1 MQASTMTLLFVN
13 CFFFAIALTIGFV
26 ARGWVAPAKRRKDS
40 RGNNTASPA
49 PLLHPQS
56 LERALEASSRLRDL
70 ASTLVSDVDEH
81 HARVD
86 QITATLRSSHPSDA
100 AAAEAEFLRAM
111 AQVTAASEELQQRLE
126 QAEQQIQAQ
135 AEEIRAH
142 ETEAHTDSLTR
153 LANRRAFDVELDRCC
168 SQWQHTQ
175 TRFSLA
181 LLDIDHFK
189 KFNDTYGHQ
198 AGDEVLK
205 QVAATLQ
212 YVARE
217 TDLPCRYGGEEF
229 AIVLPGTGAYDAA
242 LLAER
247 ARSTIQAL
255 SVEFE
260 GKAMQVTVSIGLA
273 EISVVSSEIQLL
285 KRADEALYH
294 SKQAGRN
301 CTHIFDGRRCL
312 PVTPGIALPP
322 EPLDVAEF
330 RSPLESLPNRT
341 LFADELRRRVA
352 ETHRT
357 GKPLAI
363 LAVEVEGYAD
373 FKREHGCAVAQ
384 LTLESVAKF
393 LSSTLR
399 EMDLLGRLEEGRFG
413 IMLPGTTEQGVLLVS
428 ARARKALD
436 DCPIPLGDHESTLT
450 IQIGASVVRTGDT
463 AASLIQCA
471 ERQLDPTARNAA
483 MEPAA
488 LP

>member
-1 MQASTMTLLFVN
+1 MHASTMTLVLIN
-13 CFFFAIALTIGFV
+13 CFFGAIALIIGCV
-26 ARGWVAPAKRRKDS
+26 VRGWVSPAKRRENS
-40 RGNNTASPA
+40 PGQSSAPPA
-49 PLLHPQS
+49 PSHHPQS
-56 LERALEASSRLRDL
+56 LERALLASSRLRDL

-86 QITATLRSSHPSDA
+86 QITAALRSSHPSDA
-100 AAAEAEFLRAM
+100 PAAEAEFLRAM
-111 AQVTAASEELQQRLE
+111 AQVAAASEELQQRLE

-153 LANRRAFDVELDRCC
+153 LANRRAFDVELDLRC

-175 TRFSLA
+175 TLFSLA

-212 YVARE
+212 HVARE
-217 TDLPCRYGGEEF
+217 IDLPCRYGGEEF
-229 AIVLPGTGAYDAA
+229 AIVLPETGAYDAA

-247 ARSTIQAL
+247 VRSAIEAL
-255 SVEFE
+255 SVEFD
-260 GKAMQVTVSIGLA
+260 GKTMQVTASIGLA
-273 EISVVSSEIQLL
+273 EISVVSSEMQLL

-322 EPLDVAEF
+322 EPLDVVEF

-352 ETHRT
+352 ETQRT

-373 FKREHGCAVAQ
+373 FKREQGCAAAQ

-436 DCPIPLGDHESTLT
+436 NCPIPLSEQELKLSM
-450 IQIGASVVRTGDT
+450 QIGASVVRTDDT
-463 AASLIQCA
+463 AASLIHRA
-471 ERQLDPTARNAA
+471 ERQLDTTAHNAA